1 MVKTCRN
8 GKTYALIINH
18 YTYSV
23 CNVLVYS
30 NDTVLQITMT
40 AEFDRLAGQVAT
52 NIQKLVNNVSSM
64 QRMVQHVDT
73 QGGSI

>member
-1 MVKTCRN
+1 
-8 GKTYALIINH
+8 
-18 YTYSV
+18 
-23 CNVLVYS
+23 
-30 NDTVLQITMT
+30 MT

-73 QGGSI
+73 QGGSIEISPNQFLRDFLDFTFANKY